1 MKNVN
6 EKREENLRNFCDNVR
21 FLREREGL
29 TKLEMARKL
38 QVSIRTVTMLE
49 RGIVPRRL
57 SSTTVFNIYYEFG
70 ISPDDIFKKRLS

>member
-1 MKNVN
+1 MKKIN

-38 QVSIRTVTMLE
+38 KVGIRTVTMLE
-49 RGIVPRRL
+49 RGIVPRR
-57 SSTTVFNIYYEFG
+57 
-70 ISPDDIFKKRLS
+70 